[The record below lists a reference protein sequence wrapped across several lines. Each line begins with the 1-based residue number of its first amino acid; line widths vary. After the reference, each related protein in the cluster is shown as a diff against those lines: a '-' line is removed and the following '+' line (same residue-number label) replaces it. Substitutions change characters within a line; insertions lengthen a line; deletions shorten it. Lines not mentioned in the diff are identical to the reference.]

1 MKAKQFFIFLGSL
14 FIVTLGTIVFI
25 TGENDH
31 KECKHISEYSIS
43 KDGTK
48 IKTGKHICKERFNF

>member
-14 FIVTLGTIVFI
+14 FIVTLETIFFI

-31 KECKHISEYSIS
+31 KECKYILEYSIS

-48 IKTGKHICKERFNF
+48 IKTEKHICKERFNF